1 MVYKYSTRQ
10 LTSKLINLLKDYKYQ
25 ILAAIIMM
33 VISVVLS
40 VYAPKLVGKLINSLM
55 RYALDLSDAPSK
67 TLYNDIILIVILF
80 AASYLIRI
88 PTNRIMAKT
97 SESVVQK
104 LRNQLYAKL
113 SYINIDK
120 SEFDGY
126 IMSRL
131 NNDVPN
137 LKAFISNTIILFL
150 SDITIIIFVLWMS
163 SDIDFKLSGILFA
176 LVIVYPLVIYPFH
189 KKTRNYYK
197 IHQNDLGNI
206 MGFIGDFLKNRKMI
220 ESFNS
225 EEYSRK
231 RFREYNVKQKDS
243 YKKSRFYTEIMYP
256 VNSFITITLQV
267 ILYVYGGYL
276 VYTGS
281 IDMGTFTTFV
291 LYYQLMK
298 KPIISIGNTLNS
310 IRTSYACLDRIYEIL
325 DMSEKRKK
333 EFPEVDGINEIK
345 FENISYGEIK
355 DFNLKIM
362 PGEHVSL
369 TGDNRNNLIKIFLGI
384 LEAENGSVRV
394 NDFDLSQY
402 DINSNK
408 NLIGVSTEE
417 NYVFDGTVKENIICG
432 DEFDPEEVMGV
443 CELIGLHSLIEKF
456 PDKYETKIS
465 YDSNNISTHERKLIC
480 IARALIHDP
489 ELLIIDYNNN
499 LGVDLLIKIIESRT
513 AIVLAP
519 DDDVGDMLNMKTLSL
534 N

>member
-10 LTSKLINLLKDYKYQ
+10 LTSKLINLLKDHKYQ
-25 ILAAIIMM
+25 ILAVIIMM

-55 RYALDLSDAPSK
+55 RYALDLNDTPSK
-67 TLYNDIILIVILF
+67 TLYTDIILIVILF

-88 PTNRIMAKT
+88 PTSRIMAKI

-113 SYINIDK
+113 SHIDIDK
-120 SEFDGY
+120 SEYDGY

-137 LKAFISNTIILFL
+137 LKAFISNTIIIFIT
-150 SDITIIIFVLWMS
+150 DITIIIFVLWMS
-163 SDIDFKLSGILFA
+163 SDMDLKLSGILFA

-189 KKTRNYYK
+189 KKTRDYYK
-197 IHQNDLGNI
+197 IHQNDLGNV
-206 MGFIGDFLKNRKMI
+206 MGFIGDFLKNRKTI
-220 ESFNS
+220 KSFNS
-225 EEYSRK
+225 EEYSKK
-231 RFREYNVKQKDS
+231 RFKEYNIKQKDS

-256 VNSFITITLQV
+256 VNSFITISLQV

-281 IDMGTFTTFV
+281 IDMGTFTTFI

-298 KPIISIGNTLNS
+298 KPIMSIGNTLNG

-325 DMSEKRKK
+325 DMPENRKE
-333 EFPEVDGINEIK
+333 EFPEVDGINEIE
-345 FENISYGEIK
+345 FENVSYGEIK
-355 DFNLKIM
+355 DFNLKIL
-362 PGEHVSL
+362 PGEHISI
-369 TGDNRNNLIKIFLGI
+369 TGNNRNNLIKIFLGL
-384 LEAENGSVRV
+384 LEAEKGSIKVNGL
-394 NDFDLSQY
+394 DLSQY

-417 NYVFDGTVKENIICG
+417 NYVFDGTIKENIVCG
-432 DEFDPEEVMGV
+432 DEFRPEEVMGV

-456 PDKYETKIS
+456 PDSYETKIS
-465 YDSNNISTHERKLIC
+465 YDSNNISTHERRLIC

-489 ELLIIDYNNN
+489 ELLIIDYNND
-499 LGVDLLIKIIESRT
+499 LEDDLLIKLIEKRT
-513 AIVLAP
+513 AIILAA
-519 DDDVGDMLNMKTLSL
+519 DDDVGNKLNMKTLSL

>member
-1 MVYKYSTRQ
+1 
-10 LTSKLINLLKDYKYQ
+10 
-25 ILAAIIMM
+25 
-33 VISVVLS
+33 
-40 VYAPKLVGKLINSLM
+40 
-55 RYALDLSDAPSK
+55 
-67 TLYNDIILIVILF
+67 
-80 AASYLIRI
+80 
-88 PTNRIMAKT
+88 
-97 SESVVQK
+97 
-104 LRNQLYAKL
+104 
-113 SYINIDK
+113 
-120 SEFDGY
+120 
-126 IMSRL
+126 
-131 NNDVPN
+131 
-137 LKAFISNTIILFL
+137 
-150 SDITIIIFVLWMS
+150 
-163 SDIDFKLSGILFA
+163 
-176 LVIVYPLVIYPFH
+176 
-189 KKTRNYYK
+189 
-197 IHQNDLGNI
+197 
-206 MGFIGDFLKNRKMI
+206 MGFIGDFLKKRKMI

-225 EEYSRK
+225 EECSRK

-325 DMSEKRKK
+325 DMPEKRKK

-369 TGDNRNNLIKIFLGI
+369 TGDNRNNLIKIFLGL

-432 DEFDPEEVMGV
+432 DEFDPEEVIGV

-489 ELLIIDYNNN
+489 DY
-499 LGVDLLIKIIESRT
+499 
-513 AIVLAP
+513 
-519 DDDVGDMLNMKTLSL
+519 
-534 N
+534 

>member
-10 LTSKLINLLKDYKYQ
+10 LTSKLIDLLKDYKYQ
-25 ILAAIIMM
+25 ILVAIIVMI
-33 VISVVLS
+33 ISVVLS

-55 RYALDLSDAPSK
+55 KYVLDLSDAPSK
-67 TLYNDIILIVILF
+67 TLYDDIIIIVILF
-80 AASYLIRI
+80 AVSYLIRI
-88 PTNRIMAKT
+88 PTNRIMAKA
-97 SESVVQK
+97 SEGVVQK
-104 LRNQLYAKL
+104 LRNQLYEKL
-113 SYINIDK
+113 SYIDIDK
-120 SEFDGY
+120 SQFNGY

-150 SDITIIIFVLWMS
+150 SDVTIIILVLWMS
-163 SDIDFKLSGILFA
+163 SDMDLKLSGILFS
-176 LVIVYPLVIYPFH
+176 LVLVYPLVIYMFH

-197 IHQNDLGNI
+197 IHQNDLGNV

-220 ESFNS
+220 KSFES

-231 RFREYNVKQKDS
+231 RFKEYNLKQKDS
-243 YKKSRFYTEIMYP
+243 YRKSRFYTEIMYP
-256 VNSFITITLQV
+256 VNSFITISLQV

-281 IDMGTFTTFV
+281 IDMGTFTTFI

-298 KPIISIGNTLNS
+298 KPIMSIGNTLNS

-325 DMSEKRKK
+325 DMPEKRKE
-333 EFPEVDGINEIK
+333 EFPEVGGIREIE
-345 FENISYGEIK
+345 FEKVSYGEIK

-369 TGDNRNNLIKIFLGI
+369 TGDNRNDLIKIFLGL
-384 LEAENGSVRV
+384 LEAENGSIRV
-394 NDFDLSQY
+394 NGLDLSQY

-417 NYVFDGTVKENIICG
+417 NYIFDGTIMENIVCG
-432 DEFDPEEVMGV
+432 DEFCSEDVVEV
-443 CELIGLHSLIEKF
+443 CELIGLHGLIEKF
-456 PDKYETKIS
+456 PDRYETKIS
-465 YDSNNISTHERKLIC
+465 YDSNNLSTHERKLIC
-480 IARALIHDP
+480 IARALIHNP
-489 ELLIIDYNNN
+489 ELLIIDYNND
-499 LGVDLLIKIIESRT
+499 LGVDLLIKIIEGRT

-519 DDDVGDMLNMKTLSL
+519 DDIVADMLDMEVLSV